1 MADEN
6 SQHWCGN
13 DLNSLPKSSFNNA
26 KKTNPTGQKKKKRFF
41 MQMIYSKR
49 YK

>member
-26 KKTNPTGQKKKKRFF
+26 KKTNPTEKKKKVFHADDL
-41 MQMIYSKR
+41 QQEA
-49 YK
+49 